1 METKNIIIVLLVIVV
16 VVLAVILGSM
26 FMPSL
31 NAQKD
36 SKIAIVG
43 NKTLHEGD
51 NLTVKLTDL
60 NKTPIGKGAV
70 NVTVTDKDGKVVVNE
85 SVKTNSKGKA
95 SVDLD
100 LKPGKYSV
108 NVTFGGNDNFTGNST
123 LKKIEI
129 KEKEV
134 IEKPAVNEQS
144 TASDSGSSSSS
155 EEDLRPA
162 VDSTGITREQA
173 DKYGWRYTT
182 EHGGH
187 YRGYHDH
194 WDENAGIYH
203 D

>member
-85 SVKTNSKGKA
+85 SVKTNSK
-95 SVDLD
+95 VL
-100 LKPGKYSV
+100 
-108 NVTFGGNDNFTGNST
+108 
-123 LKKIEI
+123 IWI
-129 KEKEV
+129 
-134 IEKPAVNEQS
+134 
-144 TASDSGSSSSS
+144 
-155 EEDLRPA
+155 
-162 VDSTGITREQA
+162 
-173 DKYGWRYTT
+173 
-182 EHGGH
+182 
-187 YRGYHDH
+187 
-194 WDENAGIYH
+194 
-203 D
+203 